1 MMFPAL
7 PAWAGLAFLALPLA
21 AAPKLTLE
29 EALAR
34 ALEANRGYRVSVLD
48 AHSARDRV
56 SWGQAGAFPKV
67 DVSASYTRSINDT
80 RQERVGSAPES
91 LDGAASTS
99 RAAGITGNWTIFE
112 GLSSLA
118 AHDRLSATADLADE
132 RRKQSRQ
139 DMAALVILS
148 YMDVVRQQTI
158 LSAIDT
164 AVQLSRERVKIT
176 EGKYGFGGASKL
188 ELLQAKLDLN
198 EDLSMRLNQ
207 AVVLANVKRA
217 LNVLLARPDSLSFD
231 VEDSIP
237 LAPPPPFEGLR
248 KAALEGSPAIRQAGL
263 TRALASAGLREYTG
277 GLFPQVGVTAGY
289 NYGLNEAEYGLV
301 RSNEALGWN
310 YGINV
315 RLNIFDGFRLPD
327 DYRIA
332 RRELAKA
339 DLLVE
344 DARSRVES
352 SLSEADGAYR
362 ASLEILELETAN
374 LALARENVGIG
385 MERLRLGTIASLEL
399 RAAQEQYV
407 AAETRLVS
415 ARFQSKRAETELMR
429 LAGRLGQASR

>member
-1 MMFPAL
+1 MKTLSIPV
-7 PAWAGLAFLALPLA
+7 WAGLAAFAFPLS

-29 EALAR
+29 AALSR
-34 ALEANRGYRVSVLD
+34 ALEANREYRVSALD
-48 AHSARDRV
+48 ARSARDRV
-56 SWGQAGAFPKV
+56 SWGRAGALPKV
-67 DVSASYTRSINDT
+67 DLSASYTRSINDT
-80 RQERVGSAPES
+80 RQERAGAATES

-99 RAAGITGNWTIFE
+99 KAAGITGTWTVFE

-118 AHDRLSATADLADE
+118 AHDRLSAAADLADE
-132 RRKQSRQ
+132 RRSGNLH
-139 DMAALVILS
+139 DLAARVILS

-164 AVQLSRERVKIT
+164 AVQLSRERVRIT
-176 EGKYGFGGASKL
+176 EGKYGYGSASKL
-188 ELLQAKLDLN
+188 EMLQAKLDLN

-207 AVVLANVKRA
+207 AVVLADVKRA
-217 LNVLLARPDSLSFD
+217 LNVMLARSDSLSFE

-248 KAALEGSPAIRQAGL
+248 NAALEGSPAIKQAGL
-263 TRALASAGLREYTG
+263 ARTLASAGLREYTG
-277 GLFPQVGVTAGY
+277 GLFPQVGISAGY
-289 NYGLNEAEYGLV
+289 NYGLTEAEYGLI

-315 RLNIFDGFRLPD
+315 KLNIFDGFRLPD

-332 RRELAKA
+332 RRELSKADILFEEAKA
-339 DLLVE
+339 
-344 DARSRVES
+344 RVES

-407 AAETRLVS
+407 AAETRMVS
-415 ARFQSKRAETELMR
+415 ARFQSKRAETELLR
-429 LAGRLGQASR
+429 LAGRLGRAAP

>member
-1 MMFPAL
+1 MKIPAY
-7 PAWAGLAFLALPLA
+7 PAWAALAAFALPLS

-29 EALAR
+29 EALSR
-34 ALEANRGYRVSVLD
+34 AVEANREYRVSVLD
-48 AHSARDRV
+48 ARSARDRV
-56 SWGQAGAFPKV
+56 SWGQAGALPKV
-67 DVSASYTRSINDT
+67 DLSASYTRSINDT
-80 RQERVGSAPES
+80 RQERAGAAAES

-99 RAAGITGNWTIFE
+99 KAAGIAGTWTVFE

-118 AHDRLSATADLADE
+118 AHDRLSAAAELADE
-132 RRKQSRQ
+132 RRSETLQ
-139 DMAALVILS
+139 DVAARVILS

-164 AVQLSRERVKIT
+164 AVQLSRERVRIT
-176 EGKYGFGGASKL
+176 EGKYGYGSASKL
-188 ELLQAKLDLN
+188 EMLQAKLDLN

-207 AVVLANVKRA
+207 AVVLADVKRA
-217 LNVLLARPDSLSFD
+217 LNVLLARPDSLSFE

-248 KAALEGSPAIRQAGL
+248 NAALEGSPAIKQASL
-263 TRALASAGLREYTG
+263 ARAVASAGLREYTG
-277 GLFPQVGVTAGY
+277 GLFPQVGISAGY
-289 NYGLNEAEYGLV
+289 NYGLTEAEYGLI

-315 RLNIFDGFRLPD
+315 KLNLFDGFRLPD

-332 RRELAKA
+332 RRELSRA
-339 DLLVE
+339 DILIE
-344 DARSRVES
+344 DAKSRVES
-352 SLSEADGAYR
+352 ALSEADGAYR

-399 RAAQEQYV
+399 RAAQEQFV

-415 ARFQSKRAETELMR
+415 ARFQSKRAETELLR
-429 LAGRLGQASR
+429 LAGRLGQAAR